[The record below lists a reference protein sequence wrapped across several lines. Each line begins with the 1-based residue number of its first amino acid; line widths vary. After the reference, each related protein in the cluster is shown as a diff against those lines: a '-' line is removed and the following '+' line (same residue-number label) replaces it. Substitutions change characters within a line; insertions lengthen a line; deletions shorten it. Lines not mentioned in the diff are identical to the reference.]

1 MSKIQVL
8 IQSEIESLLA
18 KSKGYQT
25 IEHNTTKGNL
35 RETLLIEF
43 FKKLIPPSLS
53 ISSGFICDCYG
64 KISNQTDFI
73 VYDKSILPSIFLDK
87 NISMILCELVYLQ
100 VEIKTTCIKKELKKK
115 KITKYIKR
123 VNCLVNS

>member
-43 FKKLIPPSLS
+43 FK
-53 ISSGFICDCYG
+53 
-64 KISNQTDFI
+64 N
-73 VYDKSILPSIFLDK
+73 
-87 NISMILCELVYLQ
+87 
-100 VEIKTTCIKKELKKK
+100 
-115 KITKYIKR
+115 
-123 VNCLVNS
+123 